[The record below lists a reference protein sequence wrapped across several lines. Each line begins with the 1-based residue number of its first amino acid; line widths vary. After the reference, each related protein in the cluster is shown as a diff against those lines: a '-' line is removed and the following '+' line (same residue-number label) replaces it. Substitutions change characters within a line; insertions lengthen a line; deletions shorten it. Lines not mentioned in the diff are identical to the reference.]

1 MSKLKQ
7 VLKGV
12 IVIGF
17 GILVGLLIFPQFQEA
32 DAQRSTRQMLQELER
47 QGITNCE
54 IWQINEF
61 LYKPVRIALIHERV
75 DAHEVKITSEDP
87 ASEVNWV
94 GSKEDFRLV
103 TDSAGQHTAQVIL
116 DYELKHEDPR
126 QVFFQV
132 FAKGNTL
139 MMEGNWVH
147 EGFNFCKIIDFTTT
161 EAPTQLT
168 AEEIQEENNKF
179 NSEFRREVAEQNT
192 TVENGLLIITIVV
205 LVVGIAITIYFIIII
220 MSMTGMAKVS
230 KRPAK
235 KLDQMIE
242 AVRKLADVLRL
253 QTRYNMTTDKESKEK
268 FAKLVDDKLR
278 DLAIMTAG
286 TMQKVELEASFPSPK
301 SLAQKNE
308 SKSPPEQIETEDE
321 RKKQQKLNEDV
332 YKEGYLQKQ
341 AEIKEEITFATLDD
355 TKQKQEPQAE
365 EQSEEETI
373 EISIKNIKP
382 CVYCSKPPDYFCKD
396 CKKMFCK
403 EHESHNCKNQE
414 KKTLSKLDSIASI
427 KDKIIKSV
435 MEKPDSAVKSDDV
448 MQKLFDTGKSKE
460 EVKKM
465 LVKEYM
471 KIPYKEA
478 REIYDK
484 LQKDFEK
491 KKTFPQSVRIVALLE
506 RLVRSDK

>member
-1 MSKLKQ
+1 MSKLRQ

-12 IVIGF
+12 MIIGL
-17 GILVGLLIFPQFQEA
+17 GILFGLFIFPQFQEA

-61 LYKPVRIALIHERV
+61 LYKPVRIVMIHERV
-75 DAHEVKITSEDP
+75 DTHEVKITSEDP

-103 TDSAGQHTAQVIL
+103 TDSAGQHTAQIIL

-132 FAKGNTL
+132 FAQGNIL

-147 EGFNFCKIIDFTTT
+147 EGFNFCKIIDFTTV

-192 TVENGLLIITIVV
+192 TVENGLLIITIVI

-235 KLDQMIE
+235 KLNEMIE
-242 AVRKLADVLRL
+242 GVRKLAEVLRL
-253 QTRYNMTTDKESKEK
+253 QTLYNQTTDKESKEK

-278 DLAIMTAG
+278 DLSIMTVG
-286 TMQKVELEASFPSPK
+286 TMQKVELKSSFPSPK
-301 SLAQKNE
+301 SLAPENE
-308 SKSPPEQIETEDE
+308 SKSPPKESETFDE
-321 RKKQQKLNEDV
+321 NQQKINQEAYED
-332 YKEGYLQKQ
+332 GYLQKSK
-341 AEIKEEITFATLDD
+341 IKEEITFATLDD
-355 TKQKQEPQAE
+355 KQEKE
-365 EQSEEETI
+365 ETQVEEESEEETI
-373 EISIKNIKP
+373 EVSIKNIKP
-382 CVYCSKPPDYFCKD
+382 CTYCGKPPDYFCKD

-403 EHESHNCKNQE
+403 EHESHNCKNKE
-414 KKTLSKLDSIASI
+414 KKSLSKLDSISSI

-435 MEKPDSAVKSDDV
+435 MEKPDSAVKSDVV
-448 MQKLFDTGKSKE
+448 MQELFDTGKTKE
-460 EVKKM
+460 EVKKI

-484 LQKDFEK
+484 IYNDFEK
-491 KKTFPQSVRIVALLE
+491 KKTFPQSVRIEALME
-506 RLVRSDK
+506 RLVRSDR

>member
-1 MSKLKQ
+1 MSKPRQ
-7 VLKGV
+7 VLKGA
-12 IVIGF
+12 IAF
-17 GILVGLLIFPQFQEA
+17 GILIGLFIFPQFQEI

-61 LYKPVRIALIHERV
+61 LYKPVRIVMIHERV
-75 DAHEVKITSEDP
+75 DAHEVKITSNDP

-103 TDSAGQHTAQVIL
+103 TSSAGQHTAQVIL
-116 DYELKHEDPR
+116 DYELKHELPR

-132 FAKGNTL
+132 FAQGNVLT
-139 MMEGNWVH
+139 MEGNWVH
-147 EGFNFCKIIDFTTT
+147 EGFNFCKIIDFTVT

-205 LVVGIAITIYFIIII
+205 LVLGIAITIYFIIII
-220 MSMTGMAKVS
+220 ISMTGMAKIS

-235 KLDQMIE
+235 KLNEMIE
-242 AVRKLADVLRL
+242 AIRKLADVLRL

-268 FAKLVDDKLR
+268 FTKLVDDKLR
-278 DLAIMTAG
+278 DLALMTVG
-286 TMQKVELEASFPSPK
+286 TKQKLELQASFPSPK

-308 SKSPPEQIETEDE
+308 SESPPEQIETEEE
-321 RKKQQKLNEDV
+321 RKKQQKLNEKV
-332 YKEGYLQKQ
+332 YEEGYLNKQ
-341 AEIKEEITFATLDD
+341 AEVKKGITFATLHDNQ
-355 TKQKQEPQAE
+355 QKEKTQAE
-365 EQSEEETI
+365 KESEEETI

-382 CVYCSKPPDYFCKD
+382 CASCDKAPDYFCKD

-414 KKTLSKLDSIASI
+414 KKTLSKLDLITTI

-435 MEKPDSAVKSDDV
+435 MEKSDSAVKSDEV
-448 MQKLFDTGKSKE
+448 MQKLFDTGKSKD

-465 LVKEYM
+465 LVKEFL
-471 KIPYKEA
+471 KIPYQDA
-478 REIYDK
+478 RKIYDQ
-484 LQKDFEK
+484 LQKNYDKE
-491 KKTFPQSVRIVALLE
+491 KTFPQAVRIEALLE

>member
-1 MSKLKQ
+1 LSILRH
-7 VLKGV
+7 VVRGF

-47 QGITNCE
+47 EGITNCE

-116 DYELKHEDPR
+116 DYELKHEEPR

-132 FAKGNTL
+132 FAQGNVL

-168 AEEIQEENNKF
+168 PEEIQEENNKF
-179 NSEFRREVAEQNT
+179 NSEFRSEVAEQNT
-192 TVENGLLIITIVV
+192 TVENGLLVITIVV
-205 LVVGIAITIYFIIII
+205 LVVGIGITIYFIIII
-220 MSMTGMAKVS
+220 ISMTGMAKVS

-235 KLDQMIE
+235 KLNEMIE
-242 AVRKLADVLRL
+242 TIRKLAEVLRL
-253 QTRYNMTTDKESKEK
+253 QTQFGMTRDNEMKDKILKK
-268 FAKLVDDKLR
+268 VDDSLR
-278 DLAIMTAG
+278 DLSIM
-286 TMQKVELEASFPSPK
+286 AS
-301 SLAQKNE
+301 
-308 SKSPPEQIETEDE
+308 
-321 RKKQQKLNEDV
+321 
-332 YKEGYLQKQ
+332 G
-341 AEIKEEITFATLDD
+341 
-355 TKQKQEPQAE
+355 TKQKIELAELFPTAESLVSNGEKPVSEVLPEPPE
-365 EQSEEETI
+365 PPE
-373 EISIKNIKP
+373 P
-382 CVYCSKPPDYFCKD
+382 PKPPEPPEEPEPTEEAEKSHG
-396 CKKMFCK
+396 KKELISSVK
-403 EHESHNCKNQE
+403 ER
-414 KKTLSKLDSIASI
+414 
-427 KDKIIKSV
+427 IISV
-435 MEKPDSAVKSDDV
+435 MEKKDSITNSNDV
-448 MQKLFDTGKSKE
+448 MQKYFDSGTTKS
-460 EVKKM
+460 EVKEI

-478 REIYDK
+478 REIYEKMNKDYAK
-484 LQKDFEK
+484 KITLQDAIRVEAMME
-491 KKTFPQSVRIVALLE
+491 RI
-506 RLVRSDK
+506 VRSDR